1 MEQLFEVKVAQDTN
15 EQLKAAVKQV
25 STKEG
30 VEQLFQTAASFDL
43 LKFIVDNK
51 KQLGMAVL
59 ENSRKA
65 KYQEVVSNPATA
77 EFAKLTGSSVEAL
90 AEKAAAEYMSSMT
103 LPSYLAVE
111 EEGEDK
117 PVRKSKPRNPIFEV
131 KLEDGTVLQHFG
143 GGQVKADVADYLW
156 EQVKNEKG
164 IEAKRKK
171 LTEIINKHKVE
182 GAEKTKIEN
191 MVPAVVGAK
200 TIIFAA
206 TDANGNKIEWN
217 GRGRAK
223 DDLIAAIRLATKD
236 GKKKVADFYVNND
249 VLSQEEKQK
258 KIADMEDKVLAE

>member
-111 EEGEDK
+111 EEKADK
-117 PVRKSKPRNPIFEV
+117 PARERKARPPIFKVE
-131 KLEDGTVLQHFG
+131 LEDGTVLQHAG
-143 GGQVKADVADYLW
+143 GGQVKGDVADYLW
-156 EQVKNEKG
+156 EQVKGEKS
-164 IEAKRKK
+164 IDAKRKK
-171 LTEIINKHKVE
+171 MAEIINQHKVE
-182 GAEKTKIEN
+182 GAEKSKLDN
-191 MVPAVVGAK
+191 MVPAVIASK
-200 TIIFAA
+200 TMIFSVK
-206 TDANGNKIEWN
+206 DANGNTLEWN
-217 GRGRAK
+217 GRTRVQDNLVG
-223 DDLIAAIRLATKD
+223 AIREAVNN
-236 GKKKVADFYVNND
+236 GKKVADFYVKND
-249 VLSQEEKQK
+249 LYSEDEKK
-258 KIADMEDKVLAE
+258 KQIADMEDKVLAE